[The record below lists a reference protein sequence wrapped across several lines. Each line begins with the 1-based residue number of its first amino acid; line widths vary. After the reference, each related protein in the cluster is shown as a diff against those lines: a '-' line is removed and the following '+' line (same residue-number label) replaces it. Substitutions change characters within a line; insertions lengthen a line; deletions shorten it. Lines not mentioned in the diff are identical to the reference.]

1 MRSILLLLLALAAL
15 WSGPGHAQG
24 DYPSKPIQ
32 LLVGFPPG
40 GGNDIMARLLGAKLQ
55 EAWRQPV
62 VVVNKPGATSI
73 IAADFVAK
81 APPDGYTLLVNASLM
96 TIIPVVHSSLPYDTL
111 RDFEPVTMLADF
123 PFVLAVHPSLKVHS
137 VKELVGVAKSQPGK
151 LNYGA
156 ASTAFQLTAELFK
169 QQAGIDVN
177 HIPYKGSAQSIK
189 GLLANEVQ
197 LAFIDTPP
205 MVSQINSGRLRGLA
219 VTSRVRSS
227 SLPEL
232 PTMIEAG
239 VADFEIVGWF
249 ALFAPAGTPKPIVN
263 KLYTESAKIV
273 RMPDL
278 REKLVNLGAAPVG
291 NTPEELRE
299 IMKKQ
304 MNKWITV
311 AKSAN
316 IKAN

>member
-15 WSGPGHAQG
+15 GSGPGHAQG

-96 TIIPVVHSSLPYDTL
+96 TIIPAVHASLPYDTL

-177 HIPYKGSAQSIK
+177 HIPYKGSADSIK

-316 IKAN
+316 IKVN

>member
-1 MRSILLLLLALAAL
+1 MRLIVLLLLALATS

-96 TIIPVVHSSLPYDTL
+96 TIIPAVHSSLPYDTL

-177 HIPYKGSAQSIK
+177 HIPYKGSADSIK

-263 KLYTESAKIV
+263 KLYMESAKIV

-278 REKLVNLGAAPVG
+278 RDKLVNLGAAPVG

-311 AKSAN
+311 AKNAN

>member
-96 TIIPVVHSSLPYDTL
+96 TIIPAVHSSLPYDTL

>member
-15 WSGPGHAQG
+15 GSGPGHAQG

>member
-1 MRSILLLLLALAAL
+1 MKLIVLLLLALPAL

-40 GGNDIMARLLGAKLQ
+40 GGNDIMARLLAVKLQ
-55 EAWRQPV
+55 EAWKQPV

-73 IAADFVAK
+73 IAAEFVAK
-81 APPDGYTLLVNASLM
+81 APADGYTLLVNASLM
-96 TIIPVVHSSLPYDTL
+96 TIIPAVHSSLPYDTL

-137 VKELVGVAKSQPGK
+137 VKELIGVAKSQPGK

-249 ALFAPAGTPKPIVN
+249 ALFAPAGTPPPIVN

-278 REKLVNLGAAPVG
+278 RDKLINLGAAPVG

-304 MNKWITV
+304 MNKWIGV

-316 IKAN
+316 IKVN